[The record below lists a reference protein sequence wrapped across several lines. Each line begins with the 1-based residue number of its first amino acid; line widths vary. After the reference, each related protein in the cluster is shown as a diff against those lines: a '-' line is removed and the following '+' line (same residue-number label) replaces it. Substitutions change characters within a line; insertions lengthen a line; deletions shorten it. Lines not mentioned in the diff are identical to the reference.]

1 MLTAFLLLVG
11 VAGFMLQQ
19 SVRAFVSPMTL
30 PRAVAPHSQ
39 GAVRGSSIVMQ
50 SEKVDAIVEEMKTL
64 TLLEAS
70 ELVKAIEDTFGVDAS
85 AAGGGMMMMAA
96 PGAGGGGEEEA
107 AAEKTEFDVVLKEV
121 PKEKK
126 IAIIKAIRGLLG
138 CGLKEAKGFADEP
151 GKILEGKPKDIAE
164 DAKKTLEEAGAVVE
178 ME

>member
-1 MLTAFLLLVG
+1 MVRVRAVRSQERASMLTAFLLLVG

-85 AAGGGMMMMAA
+85 A
-96 PGAGGGGEEEA
+96 GAGGGGEEEA

-164 DAKKTLEEAGAVVE
+164 DAKK
-178 ME
+178 